1 MPVSV
6 KPRKNLVACRQS
18 DVVPLPEEEAHEKTG
33 IILDQTLTDCDKA
46 KAKHAYRKPKLSES
60 SPISIPPSTQLGEGP
75 EGMEGWTDPN
85 EKRLTWG
92 LSFLSK
98 TLEGISKRI

>member
-60 SPISIPPSTQLGEGP
+60 SPISIPPSTQL
-75 EGMEGWTDPN
+75 
-85 EKRLTWG
+85 EKVQKVWKDGQIRMRNALHG
-92 LSFLSK
+92 V
-98 TLEGISKRI
+98 